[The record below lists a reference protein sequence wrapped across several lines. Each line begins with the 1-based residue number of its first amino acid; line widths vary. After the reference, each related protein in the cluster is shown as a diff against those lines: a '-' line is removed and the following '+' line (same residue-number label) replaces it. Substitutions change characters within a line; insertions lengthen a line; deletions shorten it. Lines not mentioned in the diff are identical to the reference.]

1 MFQNSFA
8 LNPGALP
15 LTQVVSSSSS
25 VVGGI
30 ITNGKYSLAYT
41 SCIDATTFVTGAPN
55 GQGFSIAQDDIIPN
69 IGDCFTNATKFQEVV
84 QGSTT
89 AIVDG
94 GYTDNTGVSNAVSA
108 GATEVVSFLQWYDI
122 QNLFQDNTSM
132 DAVQVW
138 FRVFAEPAAEVLQQ
152 FNGYDSMTGKA
163 FQALEIPSTTS
174 GLFLNFTF
182 GTIKATTVD

>member
-122 QNLFQDNTSM
+122 QNLFQDDQIYATDGTSM
-132 DAVQVW
+132 VRVQVW

-163 FQALEIPSTTS
+163 FRPCRFPARPAGS
-174 GLFLNFTF
+174 F
-182 GTIKATTVD
+182 